1 MKKLLSLL
9 ILSSVLAHASENIFD
24 KMDQKTAVST
34 GIIKLSKQEQKALI
48 NWLNSTKKE
57 IVKQEKKKNMGFR
70 KEESE
75 RENIHS
81 TIVGEFNGWQGRNIF
96 KLENG
101 QVWKQSEKTSFYI
114 PKRNNPKVTLKP
126 KSMGS
131 WILYVDGFGHGVK
144 VKRIK

>member
-9 ILSSVLAHASENIFD
+9 ILPSVLAHASENIFD

-34 GIIKLSKQEQKALI
+34 GIIKLSKQEQMALI
-48 NWLNSTKKE
+48 NWLDSTKKE

-81 TIVGEFNGWQGRNIF
+81 SIIGEFNGWQGRNIF

-131 WILYVDGFGHGVK
+131 WMLYVDGFGHGVK